1 MNLKWKI
8 LIGIVVLSIL
18 GIVGIGISAYQEAQ
32 KILNG
37 NPFLETVKVAFIA
50 LGGLGVIIP
59 TYLNIWQSVENNS
72 MKIDERN
79 WNILE
84 NTMRALERW
93 DDSSLLV
100 ARTFT
105 RQIRKEY
112 KDLSPNEI
120 LQKIQGDEDLE
131 KSVILV
137 FNYFDYL
144 RVSIENKRVNSEII
158 RHELSDVFQNIAIRF
173 KPWIDDLGKTQ
184 KEDIEKCKLLLS
196 VKPT

>member
-37 NPFLETVKVAFIA
+37 NPFLETVKVVFIA

-158 RHELSDVFQNIAIRF
+158 RHELSEVFQNIAVRF